1 GDHGVMPLGS
11 QEPEFFD
18 DTAVQLA
25 RVLGANVTVALD
37 HAQRTAQ
44 LRDRDAEL
52 QREIDRLEKFAGLV
66 SHDLRNP
73 LNVAAGR
80 LELARTT
87 VDDGDTLDDLDRIAD
102 AHDRMEELIDDLLAL
117 ARQGRT
123 VDELVS
129 VSLADAAARA
139 WRTVNTADATLD
151 LPEKS
156 LAVDA
161 DPERLRTLL
170 ENLFTNSV
178 EHGSTNSRT
187 GSGDSVAHAADST
200 ADADGVT
207 VTVGALTNGFYV
219 ADDGVGFEID
229 PDEATEYGTSSD
241 PTGTG
246 FGLAI
251 VHEIAA
257 AHGWTLDVV
266 DEDGARFE
274 FRTDG

>member
-1 GDHGVMPLGS
+1 
-11 QEPEFFD
+11 
-18 DTAVQLA
+18 
-25 RVLGANVTVALD
+25 VLGANVTVALD

-80 LELARTT
+80 LELARAS
-87 VDDGDTLDDLDRIAD
+87 VDDGDALDELDRIAD

-123 VDELVS
+123 VDELES

-139 WRTVNTADATLD
+139 WRTVDTEDVTLD
-151 LPEKS
+151 LPERS

-170 ENLFTNSV
+170 ENLFINSV
-178 EHGSTNSRT
+178 EHAT
-187 GSGDSVAHAADST
+187 DSAP
-200 ADADGVT
+200 DADDTT
-207 VTVGALTNGFYV
+207 VTVGALPDGFRV
-219 ADDGVGFEID
+219 ADDGVGFDID
-229 PDEATEYGTSSD
+229 PDEAIEYGTSSD
-241 PTGTG
+241 PRGTG

-251 VHEIAA
+251 VREIAA
-257 AHGWTLDVV
+257 AHGWAFDAV
-266 DEDGARFE
+266 DADGAGFE